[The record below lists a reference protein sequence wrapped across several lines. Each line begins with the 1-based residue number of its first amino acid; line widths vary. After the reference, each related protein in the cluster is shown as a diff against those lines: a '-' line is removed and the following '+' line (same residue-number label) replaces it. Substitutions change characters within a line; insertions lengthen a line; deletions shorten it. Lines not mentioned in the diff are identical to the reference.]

1 MEIVPTSHSK
11 HKNIDLE
18 DLINRKAELRQQ
30 INEQKQQINV
40 GTKKLLSFET
50 FTNYIFGSIQ
60 KSLTL
65 ADGVLLGMKF
75 MGIFKKIFH
84 KKK

>member
-1 MEIVPTSHSK
+1 MEIVPTSNSK

-50 FTNYIFGSIQ
+50 FANYIFGTIQ
-60 KSLTL
+60 KSFTL
-65 ADGVLLGMKF
+65 ADSVLLGMKF
-75 MGIFKKIFH
+75 MEIFKKIFH